1 MQLIEEGLE
10 LIKKFEGFSSKPYK
24 CCAGFLTIGYGH
36 KIRSNEKYE
45 RISEMEANQ
54 MLQKDL
60 QSSMYSVMN
69 NIDFMLNNYQFSA
82 LVSFTYNVGGAALQR
97 STLRQKINSGELEGI
112 QHELLRWVYVKGYKI
127 KGLVKRRLKEVEL
140 FYKY

>member
-1 MQLIEEGLE
+1 MIKLFFQVLLAFILATVLSINFCAINKMQLIEEGLE

-82 LVSFTYNVGGAALQR
+82 LVSFTYNVG
-97 STLRQKINSGELEGI
+97 
-112 QHELLRWVYVKGYKI
+112 
-127 KGLVKRRLKEVEL
+127 
-140 FYKY
+140 